1 MGTRFISLF
10 FKQVFQIVI
19 FDSDQREKEQKRERE
34 REGQRRNETKKRVKN
49 NKVEDEARKRVG
61 VEENL

>member
-19 FDSDQREKEQKRERE
+19 FDSDQREKEQKRE